1 MFRRYP
7 FIPVTLWLGYLLL
20 ALCLFSLPFSPAWK
34 WGTSAAVLIGICI
47 VLVYRQRR
55 CRQQQTQQIQFA
67 SGPVLQDLPRDLR
80 DDTPVILVCRAGGN
94 RGHQPTTVH
103 DGNAVWIDV
112 PESSMLLPVSQRLQY
127 WRSRAPDAV
136 VLGVAPEQSTDLAR
150 LQGDLVGWRYAIAG
164 LQRRVAQRIPAY
176 LTLFARLDE
185 GTGTQLDWRGTLI
198 SALGRPQPAAAQIP
212 ALLQRLDTCSL
223 DSVCGAPSL
232 VNRYNARTQA
242 LLAWTQEQALP
253 MLGTTVNGLA
263 PLKLQGVLVS
273 NTLEASVPQHL
284 WAQWLKDRAALVPA
298 SHAGL
303 PAGAPL
309 PLPIVPHLPHSWR
322 CAGWL
327 RGLLDAMSF
336 TALAVAAA
344 MAASYLGNERL
355 IQQIRDD
362 IGSYRLTGYQ
372 MPGAKLGAL
381 RQLQAD
387 RDQLLSFART
397 GVPWR
402 LSWGMYRG
410 EGLLPLL
417 EREIRGYAPPPP
429 PPAMISLD
437 SLSLFD
443 SGKATLKPDA
453 NRVLMTALMS
463 ITANP
468 EKQALIAGHTDN
480 TGNPAINQK
489 LSEARAIA
497 VRDWFINMS
506 SLPPSHFAVK
516 GFGGSTPLAPNDS
529 VANKARNRRVEITLV
544 PDIPA
549 H

>member
-1 MFRRYP
+1 
-7 FIPVTLWLGYLLL
+7 
-20 ALCLFSLPFSPAWK
+20 
-34 WGTSAAVLIGICI
+34 
-47 VLVYRQRR
+47 
-55 CRQQQTQQIQFA
+55 
-67 SGPVLQDLPRDLR
+67 
-80 DDTPVILVCRAGGN
+80 
-94 RGHQPTTVH
+94 
-103 DGNAVWIDV
+103 
-112 PESSMLLPVSQRLQY
+112 
-127 WRSRAPDAV
+127 
-136 VLGVAPEQSTDLAR
+136 
-150 LQGDLVGWRYAIAG
+150 
-164 LQRRVAQRIPAY
+164 
-176 LTLFARLDE
+176 
-185 GTGTQLDWRGTLI
+185 
-198 SALGRPQPAAAQIP
+198 
-212 ALLQRLDTCSL
+212 
-223 DSVCGAPSL
+223 
-232 VNRYNARTQA
+232 
-242 LLAWTQEQALP
+242 
-253 MLGTTVNGLA
+253 
-263 PLKLQGVLVS
+263 
-273 NTLEASVPQHL
+273 
-284 WAQWLKDRAALVPA
+284 
-298 SHAGL
+298 
-303 PAGAPL
+303 
-309 PLPIVPHLPHSWR
+309 
-322 CAGWL
+322 
-327 RGLLDAMSF
+327 MSF